1 MPRRRGRA
9 HPQHG
14 GSGTDDDAASSADP
28 RGHDLA
34 PPAPPAAPPALPAP
48 PIPPLASPSSPA
60 GTRRADAVS
69 SPTLMTPRSPLTI
82 PAPPPPRALMGAAI
96 PLMPI
101 PASASSS
108 PSSSHAPRVPHLPP
122 RPGTAPASGSGDIV
136 AASADHHH
144 PHRPRIRP
152 TDLHLRIYDD
162 SEIRAPAPV
171 RSMSLAAGVRRGS
184 NSNATARQRN
194 LAPPPPSP
202 SSAVS
207 AAPRSPSPLA
217 TFQATTA
224 SPAETLTRASADSVH
239 RRRGFDRV
247 ESMHS
252 LDPAPPRTVS
262 VGATRG
268 SNATRSGFVPDVLVT
283 VANDAEAAL
292 TTAVGR
298 LHALSQNFIAQRPV
312 PSPVVMRRATNVSMA
327 SSTAATNGGSSSVG
341 SPLVHRVDS
350 ISGGAPGAQQLRRRF
365 RRRATIRNRDAWVTA
380 SVLAADTGDSVV
392 DVAGMIGSPLRPPPP
407 ITDLEAGQGAAAA
420 DESAAPALPPRSD
433 AVVVEE
439 VPDEEAAAAAAAVPA
454 PLALTDVSALPS
466 CQAPPPASASA
477 LSRGL
482 SALAVR
488 IMGDE
493 RNHMH
498 AKVSLMPH
506 RASSTASVKKG
517 GHRRTPS
524 ASAMSAISRTS
535 TAPSA
540 LSAPLSAVGPVGAS
554 PRPGPTSPL
563 AGVPETM
570 GASSHELMASLAGK
584 AVKESPAGSG
594 RASTGVATPR
604 IEVCPPSPTVSTH
617 AQAKPVS
624 PIATAPAPGPALNV
638 VVIVN
643 NIVLLGKSLYL
654 FPPTSAFRQACARL
668 VTSGKTKAATILLL
682 LAQWLAMAVRAW
694 QPNEANK
701 FTLLTSPYELV
712 LIPIFALYTLELG
725 AKLVAF
731 GGLAMPTAP
740 DPDQLEYYALDH
752 DLMPEPATLD
762 DDDAFDDPP
771 TEEADPDAADLPPP
785 LPPRS
790 LTPPPPLPPRP
801 HAALLLK
808 PALRNTFNRL
818 DALAISAF
826 WMYMIVGITT
836 GDAKSTGG
844 GGWGLLWL
852 LRGLAALRPF
862 RFLALTE
869 GMNMILDSLKASRRL
884 LRHVM
889 VFVFFFFVV
898 AAITGVLA
906 FKGSLRRQCLVD
918 LGPKM
923 GGETAVAPTRYCGGY
938 WDADGERRLAPK
950 WPDLEGGFGKNA
962 MAATPEG
969 VVKGYVCPAPQ
980 VCMAMQPNPHNGE
993 ASFDNIAA
1001 ALLLVFMVTSTE
1013 TWSEFLYATMQAE
1026 GGWAAVYFVAVIV
1039 ILGFLLVQLFIAV
1052 ITESFASVRAQYA
1065 ERRKLRALEQP
1076 PPLPDRPTD
1085 SDESDA
1091 VPKKDDATG
1100 SATLSASMFQSMA
1113 VLDSDAT
1120 ATAIMSKPDPNAPP
1134 QPALTRFIAALRPRA
1149 HVLLKNPIWKL
1160 AFFCLTGVYTALSI
1174 QVAGLGVKPKWRI
1187 AMVPG
1192 EVMFTIFFAVDTA
1205 LGWLAAKSKRAAA
1218 SDRAWDTLLA
1228 VVTVPLLAVPH
1239 NRYLTGFQVAR
1250 TYKLVTAVP
1259 PVRKLL
1265 TTTTRTFVGIG
1276 SVGLFMAVTLAVAST
1291 VAMQLFGGVYQ
1302 GTNQWLHFN
1311 EFKSAIVTLFVVMT
1325 GDNWTDQVW
1334 SSMAV
1339 RSGQV
1344 VGPVVSA
1351 VFFVCCYALFNY
1363 VIGNLLVVVILD
1375 VFELTDAEKRQRQV
1389 QLVEDQAMGKV
1400 HLSLTGKLLYKLRQS
1415 RWWPTA
1421 PRFWHQLVRRSGSPT
1436 PAGPNHSDHIML
1448 GETGGGVAG
1457 SSDTSLQSSA
1467 SGSGPRNNNRTSTT
1481 DRFLNRK
1488 SLTYLSFGDNVLQPT
1503 LPRRPSLASN
1513 TTTYGITAIARRV
1526 VESRVFQA
1534 LILVSIAGSIV
1545 VAAMDT
1551 PLRRLHAQQNGSVIG
1566 QLGDT
1571 FFHFDIAVIAVF
1583 GAEFLIKVAALGPL
1597 GYLRD
1602 PWNVLDLTVLASMAA
1617 GLVAT
1622 DEFGRAVRLLRAL
1635 RPLRIISYFVTVQ
1648 SIFAALVFG
1657 LPRILSAVLFSLL
1670 ILIPY
1675 ALFGMYLFGDG
1686 VLMSC
1691 NDSSVATRDACIG
1704 LFATQA
1710 NSIAIWT
1717 PRVWANA
1724 YSSYNFDTFGGAL
1737 LTLFI
1742 FASRESWST
1751 FMASAMAIQGFDG
1764 QQPAGSPA
1772 EAPGW
1777 AWWHSLYFVTFM
1789 AVGSLYTLNLF
1800 IGVIIRAM
1808 DERTGEAFLTP
1819 PQKTWANV
1827 AKRILSLRPRAV
1839 RTPSRSW
1846 IAATCLGVQRRFGT
1860 YLYSFITFTMTLH
1873 VILLS
1878 TEHFDQPAWLDKV
1891 KENVFLAFVLIYV
1904 VELLLRVGAM
1914 GPKLFFYQSY
1924 WNWYDFGVTVLA
1936 LVFVAVQIFVDDFY
1950 FSRLQKLFL
1959 IAYVIR
1965 LARRVDG
1972 LHTLFQTMGTSI
1984 MDISRVFIV
1993 LTIVLLFFTLVMQEL
2008 FGLVRYG
2015 ANYNDNAS
2023 FRTPGQA
2030 LLLLFRLLTGDNW
2043 NDVMNDVK
2051 VEAPQCL
2058 VLGTSYLQTDCGNRY
2073 MAFTLFMTFFVSC
2086 SYILLNLLIAI
2097 LINQFDYVFTSK
2109 HHQLISEDD
2118 LKSFRV
2124 TWVELDPTATGRIP
2138 QEQIPALL
2146 RKLAPPFDF
2155 QIYDPDHSVASLLA
2169 LWHKDPAGLSGVSPM
2184 VLNAVEEMDRLEL
2197 RARRRRFNILHYDL
2211 KFKCRNGYLAFQDAL
2226 MTLCLHVV
2234 PIEDYLT
2241 FEQYKFRID
2250 ELDRVNLHVARVRFA
2265 GLFRTAVERRRF
2277 KRRQQER
2284 LAAAGA
2290 STATLVD
2297 AAR

>member
-1 MPRRRGRA
+1 MPRRRGPA
-9 HPQHG
+9 HPQHD
-14 GSGTDDDAASSADP
+14 GSGTHDDAASTDP
-28 RGHDLA
+28 RRHDLA
-34 PPAPPAAPPALPAP
+34 PPAPPAAPPAPPAP
-48 PIPPLASPSSPA
+48 PLPLLVPPSPGP
-60 GTRRADAVS
+60 RRADAVS
-69 SPTLMTPRSPLTI
+69 SPTLVMPGSPLAV

-96 PLMPI
+96 PLVPI
-101 PASASSS
+101 PVSASV
-108 PSSSHAPRVPHLPP
+108 SHAPPRVPHLPP
-122 RPGTAPASGSGDIV
+122 RPGTTPPASSGDIV
-136 AASADHHH
+136 AAADHR
-144 PHRPRIRP
+144 PPRPPRIRA

-171 RSMSLAAGVRRGS
+171 RSMSLAGAAGGRRGS
-184 NSNATARQRN
+184 APSNPRRN

-217 TFQATTA
+217 TFQETTA
-224 SPAETLTRASADSVH
+224 PPVETMTRASADSAAGPH
-239 RRRGFDRV
+239 RRRAFDRV
-247 ESMHS
+247 ESIHS

-268 SNATRSGFVPDVLVT
+268 SNATRSGGFVPEVLVT

-327 SSTAATNGGSSSVG
+327 SSTAATNGGGSTVG
-341 SPLVHRVDS
+341 SPLVRRVDS
-350 ISGGAPGAQQLRRRF
+350 ISGGGGNGAQQLRRRF
-365 RRRATIRNRDAWVTA
+365 RRRATIRDRDAWVTA

-392 DVAGMIGSPLRPPPP
+392 DVAGMIGSPLRAPP
-407 ITDLEAGQGAAAA
+407 TDLEAGGQAAAPTV
-420 DESAAPALPPRSD
+420 ESAAPALPPRSD

-498 AKVSLMPH
+498 AKLNLMPH
-506 RASSTASVKKG
+506 RASSTASVKAGK

-524 ASAMSAISRTS
+524 ASAMSAVSRTS

-540 LSAPLSAVGPVGAS
+540 LSVPLSAVGPVGGS
-554 PRPGPTSPL
+554 PRPVPTSPL

-570 GASSHELMASLAGK
+570 AASSHELMASLSGK
-584 AVKESPAGSG
+584 AVKESPSGSS
-594 RASTGVATPR
+594 RPSTGVATPR
-604 IEVCPPSPTVSTH
+604 IEVCPPSPTVSA

-624 PIATAPAPGPALNV
+624 PIAAPPGPAPNV

-701 FTLLTSPYELV
+701 FTLLTSPYELA

-731 GGLAMPTAP
+731 GGLVMPTAP

-771 TEEADPDAADLPPP
+771 TDDADPDAADLPPP

-790 LTPPPPLPPRP
+790 LSLPPPLPPRP

-826 WMYMIVGITT
+826 WMYAVVGITT

-918 LGPKM
+918 LGPTM
-923 GGETAVAPTRYCGGY
+923 GGETAVSPTRYCGGY
-938 WDADGERRLAPK
+938 WDEDGERLAPR
-950 WPDLEGGFGKNA
+950 WPELEGGFGKNA
-962 MAATPEG
+962 MAATPVG

-993 ASFDNIAA
+993 ASFDHIAA

-1065 ERRKLRALEQP
+1065 ERRKLRLAAALDASP
-1076 PPLPDRPTD
+1076 PPLPDRPND
-1085 SDESDA
+1085 SEDL

-1100 SATLSASMFQSMA
+1100 SANLSAAMFQSMA
-1113 VLDSDAT
+1113 VLDPGGAD
-1120 ATAIMSKPDPNAPP
+1120 ATAIMSKPDPNAPLP
-1134 QPALTRFIAALRPRA
+1134 SAPERIMAALRPRA
-1149 HVLLKNPIWKL
+1149 HVLLKNPVWKL

-1218 SDRAWDTLLA
+1218 RDRAWDTLLA

-1239 NRYLTGFQVAR
+1239 NRYLAGFQVAR

-1291 VAMQLFGGVYQ
+1291 VAMQLFGGVYE

-1400 HLSLTGKLLYKLRQS
+1400 HLSLTGKLLNKLRQS

-1448 GETGGGVAG
+1448 GEHVGGTMG
-1457 SSDTSLQSSA
+1457 SSDASLQSSA

-1513 TTTYGITAIARRV
+1513 TTTYGVRAIARRV

-1551 PLRRLHAQQNGSVIG
+1551 PLRRLRAQQNGSVIG

-1691 NDSSVATRDACIG
+1691 NDASVATRDACIG

-1710 NSIAIWT
+1710 NSITIWT

-1751 FMASAMAIQGFDG
+1751 FMASAMAIRGFDG
-1764 QQPAGSPA
+1764 QQLAQSPA
-1772 EAPGW
+1772 DAPGW

-1827 AKRILSLRPRAV
+1827 AKRIVSLRPRAV
-1839 RTPSRSW
+1839 RMPSRSW
-1846 IAATCLGVQRRFGT
+1846 MAATCLGVQRRFGT

-1878 TEHFDQPAWLDKV
+1878 SEHFDQPAWLDTV

-1904 VELLLRVGAM
+1904 IELLLRMGAM

-1936 LVFVAVQIFVDDFY
+1936 LVFVAVQIFVNDFY

-1993 LTIVLLFFTLVMQEL
+1993 LMIVLLFFTLVMQEL

-2124 TWVELDPTATGRIP
+2124 TWVDLDPAATGRIP

-2297 AAR
+2297 ARE